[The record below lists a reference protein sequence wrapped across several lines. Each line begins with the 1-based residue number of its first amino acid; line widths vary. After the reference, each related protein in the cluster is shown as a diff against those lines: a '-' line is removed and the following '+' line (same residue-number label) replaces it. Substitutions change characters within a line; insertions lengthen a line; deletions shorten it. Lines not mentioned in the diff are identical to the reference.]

1 MNTVVDQ
8 KLSCLSFSE
17 IFLFACVTFVA
28 EKKIDTEKYAIL
40 LI

>member
-8 KLSCLSFSE
+8 KLSSLSFSE
-17 IFLFACVTFVA
+17 IFSFAYVTFVA
-28 EKKIDTEKYAIL
+28 EKKIETEKYAIL